1 MIKES
6 SYCVSVRQ
14 FSYSVKVLAESNMEE
29 EKRGGEIKEEI
40 GATSVIKSEAEICV
54 SKAQSEDNW
63 IQ

>member
-1 MIKES
+1 M
-6 SYCVSVRQ
+6 SVRQ

-54 SKAQSEDNW
+54 SKARSRDNW